1 MKAKWKN
8 TKLKNLQ
15 GWQGRLLRTNS
26 TSRLVHEAL
35 ACPAYPWFIT
45 TCTDYSCRKIMEAW
59 PLLIAAV
66 DWVSGWRRTRL
77 VVWLKWISLPSTEA
91 YNRSITLSKC
101 SRRII
106 SRFFSSLFSS
116 HHFSETLTKLIV
128 LFQVFKFFAASFY
141 SVTSSITVT
150 VFMVANLALI
160 DIQEML
166 PWQFCNFTCE
176 IMN

>member
-1 MKAKWKN
+1 MFWSEIIAKNVRYGLRKLAKMKAKWKN

-15 GWQGRLLRTNS
+15 GWQGTLLRTNS

-91 YNRSITLSKC
+91 YNIQMFKMNHL
-101 SRRII
+101 
-106 SRFFSSLFSS
+106 
-116 HHFSETLTKLIV
+116 
-128 LFQVFKFFAASFY
+128 QVFLKSIF
-141 SVTSSITVT
+141 VTPLLRNSYPV
-150 VFMVANLALI
+150 NCALSGI
-160 DIQEML
+160 
-166 PWQFCNFTCE
+166 
-176 IMN
+176 